1 MTCVE
6 ISFAYTIRPLL
17 VLRHF
22 YGLCVAAAMA
32 TGDASV
38 TKGHVS
44 QLQPSTKLH
53 QSSFEP
59 EPTRT
64 KGEKSDT

>member
-1 MTCVE
+1 MQE
-6 ISFAYTIRPLL
+6 ISFTYTIQPLI
-17 VLRHF
+17 VLQHL
-22 YGLCVAAAMA
+22 YGRCVAAAMA
-32 TGDASV
+32 IGDASV